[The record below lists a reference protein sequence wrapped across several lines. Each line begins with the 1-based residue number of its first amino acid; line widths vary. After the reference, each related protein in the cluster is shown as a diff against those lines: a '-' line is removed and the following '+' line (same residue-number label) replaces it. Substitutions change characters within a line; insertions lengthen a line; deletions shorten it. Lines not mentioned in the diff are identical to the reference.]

1 MIFDNMETIKPI
13 KTENDY
19 QLALKKIEKI
29 FNAKPDTTDGD
40 LLEVLAILVHDY
52 EKKHYQIRPLSAI
65 DALKYEMEEQ
75 GLTQSGL
82 AKRMGTS
89 KSVISEIISGKKQ
102 MSVNFMRFL
111 HTELGIPADALL
123 AV

>member
-1 MIFDNMETIKPI
+1 MEMIKPI
-13 KTENDY
+13 KTEQDY
-19 QLALKKIEKI
+19 WLALKQVEKI
-29 FNAKPDTTDGD
+29 FNAKPGTTDGD

-52 EKKHYQIRPLSAI
+52 ENKHYPIQPLSAI

-75 GLTQSGL
+75 GLTQTGL

-89 KSVISEIISGKKQ
+89 KSMISEIMNGKKQ

-111 HTELGIPADALL
+111 HNELGIPANALL
-123 AV
+123 AP

>member
-1 MIFDNMETIKPI
+1 MEMIKPI
-13 KTENDY
+13 KTEQDY
-19 QLALKKIEKI
+19 QFALKEVEKV

-40 LLEVLAILVHDY
+40 RLEVLAILVHDY
-52 EKKHYQIRPLSAI
+52 ENKHYQIKPLPAI
-65 DALKYEMEEQ
+65 DALKYEMAEQ

-111 HTELGIPADALL
+111 HNELGISADALL
-123 AV
+123 AP